1 MKNTCGVRKPNAGTL
16 AFGTRLKADIRRHYR
31 VYLLM
36 MPVLVYYIIFYYKPM
51 YGALIAFKDYD
62 PVLGVMKSPLVG
74 LEHFKRF
81 FASPD
86 CYRVIKNTL
95 IISINSIIWGFPAPI
110 ILAILMNEVKNKR
123 FQSVAQTVSYM
134 PHFISMV
141 VVCGLI
147 KTFVSSGGVILQIYT
162 MLGGKN
168 VGMLN
173 RSEMFVPIYIL
184 SNIWQ
189 GCGWDSI
196 IYLAAISG
204 ISMDLYEA
212 ATIDGAG
219 RWKKMIHVTLPGI
232 MPTVVTMLI
241 LKLGSIMSVGYEKI
255 ILLYNPLIYETSDVI
270 GSFTYRIGIGGQQWS
285 YSSALGLFNSV
296 INMIIVILA
305 NRVSA
310 KITET
315 SLW

>member
-1 MKNTCGVRKPNAGTL
+1 MRKKKRASSTIDMSFGARLAIDIQRHRGT
-16 AFGTRLKADIRRHYR
+16 
-31 VYLLM
+31 YLLM
-36 MPVLVYYIIFYYKPM
+36 IPVVLYYLIFFYKPM
-51 YGALIAFKDYD
+51 YGALMAFQDYE
-62 PVLGVMKSPLVG
+62 PTKGIMGSTWVG
-74 LEHFKRF
+74 LEHFRRF

-95 IISINSIIWGFPAPI
+95 VISISSIIWGFPAPI
-110 ILAILMNEVKNKR
+110 LLAIMINELRNKR
-123 FQSVAQTVSYM
+123 FKSIAQTVSYL

-147 KTFVSSGGVILQIYT
+147 KTFVSSGGVIFQLSQ

-168 VGMLN
+168 VGMLS
-173 RSEMFVPIYIL
+173 RSELFVPIYII

-204 ISMDLYEA
+204 ISADLYEA
-212 ATIDGAG
+212 AEIDGSG
-219 RWKKMIHVTLPGI
+219 RIGRIIHVTIPGMLPTI
-232 MPTVVTMLI
+232 ITMLI

-255 ILLYNPLIYETSDVI
+255 ILLYNPLIYETSDVL
-270 GSFTYRIGIGGQQWS
+270 GTFTYRIGIGGQEWS
-285 YSSALGLFNSV
+285 YSAALGIFNSV
-296 INMIIVILA
+296 VNMIIVIISNNISKKL
-305 NRVSA
+305 
-310 KITET
+310 TET

>member
-16 AFGTRLKADIRRHYR
+16 AFGARLKADIRRHYR

-36 MPVLVYYIIFYYKPM
+36 MPVIVYYIIFYYKPM

-62 PVLGVMKSPLVG
+62 PVLGVMKSPWVG
-74 LEHFKRF
+74 LEYFKRF

-95 IISINSIIWGFPAPI
+95 VISINSIIWGFPAPI

>member
-62 PVLGVMKSPLVG
+62 PVLGVMKSPWVG

>member
-1 MKNTCGVRKPNAGTL
+1 MRKKKRASSTIDMSFGARLARDIQRHRGT
-16 AFGTRLKADIRRHYR
+16 
-31 VYLLM
+31 YLLM
-36 MPVLVYYIIFYYKPM
+36 IPVVLYYLIFCYKPM
-51 YGALIAFKDYD
+51 YGALMAFQDYE
-62 PVLGVMKSPLVG
+62 PTKGIMGSTWVG
-74 LEHFKRF
+74 LEHFRRF

-95 IISINSIIWGFPAPI
+95 VISISSIIWGFPAPI
-110 ILAILMNEVKNKR
+110 LLAIMINELRNKR
-123 FQSVAQTVSYM
+123 FKSIAQTVSYL

-147 KTFVSSGGVILQIYT
+147 KTFVSSGGVILQLSQ

-168 VGMLN
+168 VGMLS
-173 RSEMFVPIYIL
+173 RSELFVPIYII

-204 ISMDLYEA
+204 ISADLYEA
-212 ATIDGAG
+212 AEIDGSG
-219 RWKKMIHVTLPGI
+219 RIGRIIHVTIPGMLPTI
-232 MPTVVTMLI
+232 ITMLI

-255 ILLYNPLIYETSDVI
+255 ILLYNPLIYETSDVL
-270 GSFTYRIGIGGQQWS
+270 GTFTYRIGIGGQEWS
-285 YSSALGLFNSV
+285 YSAALGIFNSV
-296 INMIIVILA
+296 VNMIIVIISNNISKKL
-305 NRVSA
+305 
-310 KITET
+310 TET